1 MRLSDISI
9 LTATSTTFFNYVHFR
24 TTVSYFYIVNTRFW
38 STYGLLSQDVSCSRT
53 YFWLTIASNKSSGKS
68 ILSKTSTFDSN
79 SMIWWWIKNSLT
91 SRNLYLQLNGSIRT
105 HRLKVWKWIKNGNI
119 WITQILNWI
128 KRWTPRPQLPTNIL
142 DFSNC
147 VTVSWAFSSFF
158 SNSLFVVI
166 LRPNLTPTW
175 P

>member
-1 MRLSDISI
+1 MKHFRQLDSELFVVMRLSDISI

-24 TTVSYFYIVNTRFW
+24 TTVSHFYIENTRFW
-38 STYGLLSQDVSCSRT
+38 STHGLLSREVSCSRT

-105 HRLKVWKWIKNGNI
+105 HRLKIWKRIKNGNI
-119 WITQILNWI
+119 RVFIIHNFTLLLFTSKNLNTF
-128 KRWTPRPQLPTNIL
+128 R
-142 DFSNC
+142 
-147 VTVSWAFSSFF
+147 
-158 SNSLFVVI
+158 
-166 LRPNLTPTW
+166 
-175 P
+175 